1 MARRSRDIV
10 AKQISWRQEASPG
23 LGQYFRVYSSFFTQR
38 HGSGDDP
45 RAVRITIVASGSHRI
60 ATTCGSYPATDCS
73 PGISLFWGCF
83 GVCRRWKSKNRC
95 KNRIFGLV
103 EPVFPIIGPYI
114 HIFAVAEARS
124 GPPCDLVRILGVA
137 VAVGNLPSLFIIV
150 SFGERQRSG
159 PTHGHTIDDCSEE
172 SPSLFGNLWVVPSN
186 ALFCIHFFGSSHVP
200 VNIVRPMI
208 RPNPIFL

>member
-1 MARRSRDIV
+1 M
-10 AKQISWRQEASPG
+10 
-23 LGQYFRVYSSFFTQR
+23 
-38 HGSGDDP
+38 
-45 RAVRITIVASGSHRI
+45 
-60 ATTCGSYPATDCS
+60 
-73 PGISLFWGCF
+73 FWGCF

-150 SFGERQRSG
+150 SFGERLRSTSAHLVRRRVQCLVG
-159 PTHGHTIDDCSEE
+159 FYFSAVHALVLSE
-172 SPSLFGNLWVVPSN
+172 
-186 ALFCIHFFGSSHVP
+186 
-200 VNIVRPMI
+200 IVAARSM
-208 RPNPIFL
+208 RFLLSVWKVH